1 MSFITLLPEPAL
13 LVGVEEG
20 VHQIIAIVL
29 WYLEGLG
36 LDALVKTLQRTGKEN
51 FIIQMSEHARVFLA
65 LALYSFW
72 KSLIWGHEESKS
84 TRART
89 LWGSSGRGRGDKL
102 PHLNWA
108 ILWNSLLILHARA
121 APFYSVILLMN
132 VHVQENIKMQENLM
146 KKPPWRYSLEIIMFL
161 IYI

>member
-65 LALYSFW
+65 LALYSF
-72 KSLIWGHEESKS
+72 
-84 TRART
+84 
-89 LWGSSGRGRGDKL
+89 
-102 PHLNWA
+102 
-108 ILWNSLLILHARA
+108 
-121 APFYSVILLMN
+121 
-132 VHVQENIKMQENLM
+132 
-146 KKPPWRYSLEIIMFL
+146 
-161 IYI
+161 